1 MNTPARAQTRLEE
14 AANAVVHALAFIAA
28 LGAVV
33 IYFPEAR
40 HDPFAA
46 SRIGFAV
53 YGATLLIVY
62 LSSVLYHGLPDGRGK
77 LLFMRI
83 DHCAIFLFIAGTYS
97 AFALSERAAP
107 GRWTDLAIIWSLA
120 LGGSALHALGKMTHV
135 LWSIVAYMTFG
146 WFAMLIAVPLLE
158 RMPPSGLQWVLGGGI
173 TYTAGV
179 LFYMRAHRIRFAHC
193 VWHFFVVAGSTCHFC
208 AVVLC
213 T

>member
-1 MNTPARAQTRLEE
+1 MNTPSRMQSRLEE
-14 AANAVVHALAFIAA
+14 AANAAVHALAFVAA

-53 YGATLLIVY
+53 YGATLLLVY

-97 AFALSERAAP
+97 AFALSSRDVSD
-107 GRWTDLAIIWSLA
+107 RWTDLAIIWSLA
-120 LGGSALHALGKMTHV
+120 LGGSALHALGKMTHL
-135 LWSIVAYMTFG
+135 LWSIVAYVAFG
-146 WFAMLIAVPLLE
+146 WFAMLTAIPLLD
-158 RMPPSGLQWVLGGGI
+158 RMPRSGIEWMLGGAV
-173 TYTAGV
+173 TYSAGV
-179 LFYMRAHRIRFAHC
+179 LFYIGANRVRFAHC
-193 VWHFFVVAGSTCHFC
+193 VWHFFVVAGSICHFC
-208 AVVLC
+208 ALVSY